1 MRSATRRLEEI
12 PERRF
17 CLAGISEAIGLL
29 HFRAHLKESA
39 RKCVQP
45 KDNSR
50 GYSHFFIDHGRLVPL
65 F

>member
-45 KDNSR
+45 PVGWKKYQR
-50 GYSHFFIDHGRLVPL
+50 GDFASQEFQKP
-65 F
+65 

>member
-29 HFRAHLKESA
+29 HFRAHLKESV
-39 RKCVQP
+39 RKYVQP

-50 GYSHFFIDHGRLVPL
+50 GYSHFL
-65 F
+65 